1 MIRTVIVDDEP
12 IARNG
17 IRALLERDPDIQ
29 VVGECANGVAAV
41 QAIRRERPDLVF
53 LDVQMPDLDGF
64 GVLAQLEPEEI
75 PAIVFVTAYDQYAI
89 RAFEVNAVDYLLK
102 PFDRER
108 FKESLS
114 RAKRYIRQGRVSAL
128 SEKML
133 ALLRHLGSGK
143 PGRSRPYRA
152 DRILIKD
159 RGRVSFVRQVDIDWI
174 EVQGNYLRLQAGAE
188 SYLARDTLTAMLDKL
203 DPTTFLRISRS
214 HAVNVEKLK
223 ELRPLANGRYLFTLA
238 DGSQLE
244 SSRRYGKQVEDH
256 FEMA

>member
-17 IRALLERDPDIQ
+17 IRALLKGDPDIQ
-29 VVGECANGVAAV
+29 VIGECTNGVAAV
-41 QAIRRERPDLVF
+41 QTIRREQPDLVF

-64 GVLAQLEPEEI
+64 GVLEQLEPQEM

-108 FKESLS
+108 FKDSLS
-114 RAKRYIRQGRVSAL
+114 RAKRYIRQDRVSAL

-133 ALLRHLGSGK
+133 SLLQHLGPAE

-159 RGRVSFVRQVDIDWI
+159 RRRVSFVRQIDIDWI
-174 EVQGNYLRLQAGAE
+174 EVQGNYLRLHVGAE

-203 DPTTFLRISRS
+203 DQTAFLRINRS
-214 HAVNVEKLK
+214 HAVNVEKVK

-238 DGSQLE
+238 DGTRLE
-244 SSRRYGKQVEDH
+244 SSRRYGKQVEDYL
-256 FEMA
+256 EMA